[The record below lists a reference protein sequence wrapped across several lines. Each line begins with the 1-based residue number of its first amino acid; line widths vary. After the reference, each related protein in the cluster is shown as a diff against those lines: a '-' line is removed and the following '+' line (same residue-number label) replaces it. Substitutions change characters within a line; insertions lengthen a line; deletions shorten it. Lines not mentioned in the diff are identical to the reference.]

1 MQFRR
6 RFILKKGEVKMIH
19 KMIKEGL
26 SKSEIARKLGLS
38 RDTVSKYAKLPEGH
52 IPAIKREATSAT
64 VDAYL
69 PHIAR
74 MFEEA
79 HKLDVHIPSNS
90 IYKEIQKL
98 GYSASLPWMQENMQ
112 RHELRR
118 KVEDDRV

>member
-1 MQFRR
+1 M
-6 RFILKKGEVKMIH
+6 LKKGEVKMIH

-26 SKSEIARKLGLS
+26 SKSAIARKLGLS

-52 IPAIKREATSAT
+52 IPAIKREATSTT

-74 MFEEA
+74 MLEEA
-79 HKLDVHIPSNS
+79 HKLEVHIPSSS

-98 GYSASLPWMQENMQ
+98 GYSGSLRWMQENMQ
-112 RHELRR
+112 RHELQT
-118 KVEDDRV
+118 